1 MDEAPFSLSFGI
13 GHWPQVAIGQR
24 RHTNFAH
31 AGIPPPK
38 SWPRRPLGA
47 LLAISA
53 IGGSWNDGCDGAATG
68 MGDGGGAACGGIGIP

>member
-1 MDEAPFSLSFGI
+1 MEWTSGAWNGDLDQHLARLKADLLKG
-13 GHWPQVAIGQR
+13 VYR
-24 RHTNFAH
+24 
-31 AGIPPPK
+31 PK

-47 LLAISA
+47 LLAILA